1 MHSSIYPLI
10 PLFSLDGSASLLVK
24 HSSFWRSH
32 KDFFLVPIEIT
43 DNGDPPLS
51 STDTLTVSLCHCE
64 AGGEV
69 LNCHM
74 TTGSAA
80 GLSTP
85 ALLAILACAFSL
97 LGNYTIISS
106 FISKAPFTG
115 GHYQLHARDLT
126 GAERNSRL
134 TAPAANW
141 LESLRCFLH
150 VTGSSPIFKCT
161 WGA

>member
-1 MHSSIYPLI
+1 MPSSIYPLI

-32 KDFFLVPIEIT
+32 KDLFLVPIEIT

-69 LNCHM
+69 LTCHM

-97 LGNYTIISS
+97 LGNYSIISS
-106 FISKAPFTG
+106 FISKTR
-115 GHYQLHARDLT
+115 GHWRLHVWDLT
-126 GAERNSRL
+126 GVKRNSRL
-134 TAPAANW
+134 TATTANW
-141 LESLRCFLH
+141 TPA
-150 VTGSSPIFKCT
+150 VSPACNQ
-161 WGA
+161 